1 MVWHLA
7 NGEVGRPGVSC
18 RPRPWLALVQPHVEG
33 LNALEVLDGFVV
45 LDWLAVLDGCVVL
58 DCLAVLDGCV
68 VLDSLAVLDG

>member
-33 LNALEVLDGFVV
+33 LNALAALDGFVVFDCLAVLDGFVV
-45 LDWLAVLDGCVVL
+45 LDWLAVLVG
-58 DCLAVLDGCV
+58 LAP
-68 VLDSLAVLDG
+68 SQW